1 MVRKCASKTTNPLTL
16 ANLFLLE
23 VQYSGRNDCVGG
35 TMCLTKD
42 EVIKIFSEGFPGSK
56 AVIEEVGDNWAV
68 MRLPAN
74 TKHLRPGA
82 TVSGPAM
89 MTLTDAVMWV
99 AIIAQ
104 KGMQGFHSV
113 TSSLSIN
120 FLNRPKHGDLIAKA
134 EILKLG
140 KRLVVG
146 EVRLYSEGDDTPV
159 AFSTVTYAIPHIK

>member
-1 MVRKCASKTTNPLTL
+1 MGLST
-16 ANLFLLE
+16 
-23 VQYSGRNDCVGG
+23 
-35 TMCLTKD
+35 D
-42 EVIKIFSEGFPGSK
+42 EVIEIFSKGFPESK
-56 AVIEEVGDNWAV
+56 AVIEEVGENMAI

-99 AIIAQ
+99 AIISQ

-146 EVRLYSEGDDTPV
+146 EVRLFSDGEEEPV
-159 AFSTVTYAIPHIK
+159 AFSTVTYAIPQVKRD

>member
-1 MVRKCASKTTNPLTL
+1 MSLSK
-16 ANLFLLE
+16 E
-23 VQYSGRNDCVGG
+23 
-35 TMCLTKD
+35 
-42 EVIKIFSEGFPGSK
+42 EVIEIFSKGFPESK
-56 AVIEEVGDNWAV
+56 SVIEDVGENTAV

-74 TKHLRPGA
+74 AKHLRPGA

-89 MTLTDAVMWV
+89 MTLADAVMWV

-134 EILKLG
+134 EIIKLG

-146 EVRLYSEGDDTPV
+146 EVRLYSEGESAPV
-159 AFSTVTYAIPHIK
+159 AFSTVTYAIPHSEKP

>member
-1 MVRKCASKTTNPLTL
+1 MGLST
-16 ANLFLLE
+16 
-23 VQYSGRNDCVGG
+23 
-35 TMCLTKD
+35 D
-42 EVIKIFSEGFPGSK
+42 EVIEIFSKGFPESK
-56 AVIEEVGDNWAV
+56 AVIEEVGENMAI

-146 EVRLYSEGDDTPV
+146 EVRLFSDGEEEPV
-159 AFSTVTYAIPHIK
+159 AFSTVTYAIPQVKRD